1 MDFENF
7 MGFLPLLIF
16 VITVVIDKSNHKK
29 RRNRTGHFPPLPDM
43 DSSRENRETYDV
55 TGKQQ
60 SQKES
65 TDKLYIK
72 KKLPQPAESKKPW
85 YVEFPE
91 DQEAKQRGKV
101 FEQPKVQPTYKV
113 YNEPAFITP
122 PSLKKRPAAPVF
134 AMPRTQKKADLFN
147 GKINRCRLR
156 EGIIMA
162 EILDKPRALSLIK
175 SRIKI
180 SK

>member
-16 VITVVIDKSNHKK
+16 VITVVIDKSNRKK

-55 TGKQQ
+55 TGTQQ
-60 SQKES
+60 SKKES
-65 TDKLYIK
+65 TDKTVYKEEAL
-72 KKLPQPAESKKPW
+72 ASGRESKKPW

-134 AMPRTQKKADLFN
+134 AMPRTQKKAALFN
-147 GKINRCRLR
+147 GKINRRRLR

-162 EILDKPRALSLIK
+162 EILDKPRALRPYK
-175 SRIKI
+175 EPY
-180 SK
+180 

>member
-16 VITVVIDKSNHKK
+16 VITVVIDKSNRKK
-29 RRNRTGHFPPLPDM
+29 RRNRTGHFPPLLDM
-43 DSSRENRETYDV
+43 DSSRESRETYDI
-55 TGKQQ
+55 TGTQQ
-60 SQKES
+60 SQQES
-65 TDKLYIK
+65 TDKTVYK
-72 KKLPQPAESKKPW
+72 EEAPASGRESKKPW

-91 DQEAKQRGKV
+91 DREAEQRGKV

-113 YNEPAFITP
+113 YNEPVFITP

-134 AMPRTQKKADLFN
+134 AMPRTQKKAALFN
-147 GKINRCRLR
+147 GKINRRRLR

-162 EILDKPRALSLIK
+162 EILDKPRALRPYK
-175 SRIKI
+175 EPY
-180 SK
+180 

>member
-16 VITVVIDKSNHKK
+16 VITVVIDKSNRKK

-43 DSSRENRETYDV
+43 DNSRENRETYDV
-55 TGKQQ
+55 TGTQQ
-60 SQKES
+60 SKKES
-65 TDKLYIK
+65 TDKTVYK
-72 KKLPQPAESKKPW
+72 EEAPAAGRESKKPW

-91 DQEAKQRGKV
+91 DREAKQRGKV

-122 PSLKKRPAAPVF
+122 PSL
-134 AMPRTQKKADLFN
+134 LFN
-147 GKINRCRLR
+147 GNINRRRLR

-162 EILDKPRALSLIK
+162 EILDKPRALRPYK
-175 SRIKI
+175 EPY
-180 SK
+180 

>member
-16 VITVVIDKSNHKK
+16 VITVVIDKSNRKK

-43 DSSRENRETYDV
+43 DSSQENRETYDA
-55 TGKQQ
+55 TGTQQ

-65 TDKLYIK
+65 TDKTVYK
-72 KKLPQPAESKKPW
+72 EETPASGRESKKPW

-91 DQEAKQRGKV
+91 DREEKQRGKV

-134 AMPRTQKKADLFN
+134 AMPCTQKKAALFN
-147 GKINRCRLR
+147 GKINRRRLR

-162 EILDKPRALSLIK
+162 EILDKPRALRPYK
-175 SRIKI
+175 EPY
-180 SK
+180 

>member
-16 VITVVIDKSNHKK
+16 VITVVIDKSNRKK

-43 DSSRENRETYDV
+43 DSSRESRETYDV
-55 TGKQQ
+55 TGTQQ
-60 SQKES
+60 SQQES
-65 TDKLYIK
+65 TDKTVYK
-72 KKLPQPAESKKPW
+72 EEAPVSGRESKKPW

-91 DQEAKQRGKV
+91 DREAKQRGKV

-113 YNEPAFITP
+113 YNEPVFITP

-134 AMPRTQKKADLFN
+134 AMPRTQKKAALFN
-147 GKINRCRLR
+147 GKINRRRLR

-162 EILDKPRALSLIK
+162 EILDKPRALRPYK
-175 SRIKI
+175 EPY
-180 SK
+180 

>member
-16 VITVVIDKSNHKK
+16 VITVVIDKSNRKK

-43 DSSRENRETYDV
+43 DSSRENRETYDI
-55 TGKQQ
+55 TGTQQ

-65 TDKLYIK
+65 TDKTVYK
-72 KKLPQPAESKKPW
+72 EEAPAAGMESKKPW

-91 DQEAKQRGKV
+91 DREAIQRGKV

-113 YNEPAFITP
+113 YNEPVFITP

-134 AMPRTQKKADLFN
+134 AMPRTQKKAALFN
-147 GKINRCRLR
+147 GKINRRRLR

-162 EILDKPRALSLIK
+162 EILDKPRALRPYK
-175 SRIKI
+175 EPY
-180 SK
+180 

>member
-16 VITVVIDKSNHKK
+16 VITVVIDKSNRKK

-43 DSSRENRETYDV
+43 DSSRESRETYDV
-55 TGKQQ
+55 TGTQQ

-65 TDKLYIK
+65 TDKTVYK
-72 KKLPQPAESKKPW
+72 EEAPASVRESKKPW

-91 DQEAKQRGKV
+91 DREVKQRGKV

-113 YNEPAFITP
+113 YNEPAFITQ

-134 AMPRTQKKADLFN
+134 AMPRTQKKAALFN
-147 GKINRCRLR
+147 GKINRRRLR
-156 EGIIMA
+156 EGIIIA
-162 EILDKPRALSLIK
+162 EILDKPRALRPYK
-175 SRIKI
+175 EPY
-180 SK
+180 

>member
-16 VITVVIDKSNHKK
+16 VITVVIDKSNRKK

-43 DSSRENRETYDV
+43 DSSRENRETYDI
-55 TGKQQ
+55 TGTQQ

-65 TDKLYIK
+65 TDKTVYK
-72 KKLPQPAESKKPW
+72 EDSASGRESKKPW

-91 DQEAKQRGKV
+91 DREAEQRGKV

-122 PSLKKRPAAPVF
+122 PSLKKRTAAPVF
-134 AMPRTQKKADLFN
+134 AMPRTQKKAALFN
-147 GKINRCRLR
+147 GKMNRRRLR

-162 EILDKPRALSLIK
+162 EILDKPRALRPYK
-175 SRIKI
+175 EPY
-180 SK
+180 

>member
-16 VITVVIDKSNHKK
+16 VITVVIDKSNRKK

-43 DSSRENRETYDV
+43 DSSREKRETYDV
-55 TGKQQ
+55 TGTQQ

-65 TDKLYIK
+65 TDKTVYK
-72 KKLPQPAESKKPW
+72 EEAPAFGRESKKPW

-91 DQEAKQRGKV
+91 DREAKQRVKV

-134 AMPRTQKKADLFN
+134 AMPRTQKKAALFN
-147 GKINRCRLR
+147 GKINRRRLR

-162 EILDKPRALSLIK
+162 EILDKPRALRPYK
-175 SRIKI
+175 EPY
-180 SK
+180 

>member
-16 VITVVIDKSNHKK
+16 VITVVIDKSNRKK

-43 DSSRENRETYDV
+43 DSSRENRETYGGAG
-55 TGKQQ
+55 TQQ

-65 TDKLYIK
+65 TDKTVYK
-72 KKLPQPAESKKPW
+72 EGAPAAGRESKKPW

-91 DQEAKQRGKV
+91 DRKAKQRGKV
-101 FEQPKVQPTYKV
+101 F
-113 YNEPAFITP
+113 EPAFITP
-122 PSLKKRPAAPVF
+122 PSLKKRPAASVF
-134 AMPRTQKKADLFN
+134 AMPRTQKKAALFN
-147 GKINRCRLR
+147 GKINRRRLR

-162 EILDKPRALSLIK
+162 EILDKPRALRPYK
-175 SRIKI
+175 EPY
-180 SK
+180 

>member
-16 VITVVIDKSNHKK
+16 VITVVIDKSNRKK

-55 TGKQQ
+55 TGTQQ
-60 SQKES
+60 SQQES
-65 TDKLYIK
+65 TDKTVYK
-72 KKLPQPAESKKPW
+72 EEAPVSVRESKKPW

-91 DQEAKQRGKV
+91 DREAKQRGKV

-122 PSLKKRPAAPVF
+122 PSLKNGLLHPCLPCRA
-134 AMPRTQKKADLFN
+134 RRKK
-147 GKINRCRLR
+147 LR
-156 EGIIMA
+156 
-162 EILDKPRALSLIK
+162 SLTAK
-175 SRIKI
+175 
-180 SK
+180 

>member
-16 VITVVIDKSNHKK
+16 VITVVIDKSNRKK

-43 DSSRENRETYDV
+43 DSSREKRETYDV
-55 TGKQQ
+55 TGTQQ

-65 TDKLYIK
+65 TDKTVYK
-72 KKLPQPAESKKPW
+72 EETPVSGRESKKPW
-85 YVEFPE
+85 YVEFPKYR
-91 DQEAKQRGKV
+91 EAKQRGKV

-122 PSLKKRPAAPVF
+122 PSLKTRPAAPVF
-134 AMPRTQKKADLFN
+134 AMPRTQKKAALFN
-147 GKINRCRLR
+147 GRINRRRLR

-162 EILDKPRALSLIK
+162 EILDKPRALRPYK
-175 SRIKI
+175 EPY
-180 SK
+180 

>member
-16 VITVVIDKSNHKK
+16 VITVVIDKSNRKK

-43 DSSRENRETYDV
+43 DSSRENRETYDA
-55 TGKQQ
+55 TGTQQ

-65 TDKLYIK
+65 TDKTVYK
-72 KKLPQPAESKKPW
+72 EEASASGRESKKPW

-134 AMPRTQKKADLFN
+134 AMPRTQKKAALFN
-147 GKINRCRLR
+147 GKINRHRLR

-162 EILDKPRALSLIK
+162 EILDKPRALRPYK
-175 SRIKI
+175 EQY
-180 SK
+180 

>member
-16 VITVVIDKSNHKK
+16 VITVVIDKSNRKK

-43 DSSRENRETYDV
+43 DSSRENSETYDV
-55 TGKQQ
+55 TGTQQ
-60 SQKES
+60 SQKEN
-65 TDKLYIK
+65 TDKTVYK
-72 KKLPQPAESKKPW
+72 EDVPASGRESKKPW

-91 DQEAKQRGKV
+91 DREAKQLGKV

-122 PSLKKRPAAPVF
+122 PSLKTRPAAPVF
-134 AMPRTQKKADLFN
+134 AMPRTQKKAALFN
-147 GKINRCRLR
+147 GKINRRRLR

-162 EILDKPRALSLIK
+162 EILGKPRALRPYK
-175 SRIKI
+175 EPY
-180 SK
+180 

>member
-16 VITVVIDKSNHKK
+16 VITVVIDKSNRKK
-29 RRNRTGHFPPLPDM
+29 RRTRTGHFPPLPDM
-43 DSSRENRETYDV
+43 DSSRESRETYDAAG
-55 TGKQQ
+55 TQQ
-60 SQKES
+60 SQQESPDKTVYKE
-65 TDKLYIK
+65 DV
-72 KKLPQPAESKKPW
+72 PASGSES
-85 YVEFPE
+85 
-91 DQEAKQRGKV
+91 KV

-134 AMPRTQKKADLFN
+134 AMPCAQKKAALFN
-147 GKINRCRLR
+147 GKMNRRRLR

-162 EILDKPRALSLIK
+162 EILDKPRALRPYK
-175 SRIKI
+175 EPY
-180 SK
+180 

>member
-16 VITVVIDKSNHKK
+16 VITVVIDKSNRKK
-29 RRNRTGHFPPLPDM
+29 RRNKTGHFPPLPDM
-43 DSSRENRETYDV
+43 DSSRENRETYDI
-55 TGKQQ
+55 TGTQQ
-60 SQKES
+60 SQQES
-65 TDKLYIK
+65 TDKTVYK
-72 KKLPQPAESKKPW
+72 EEAPASGRESKNPW

-91 DQEAKQRGKV
+91 DWEAKQRGKV

-122 PSLKKRPAAPVF
+122 PSLKKQPAAPVF
-134 AMPRTQKKADLFN
+134 AMPRTQKKAAFFN
-147 GKINRCRLR
+147 GKINRRRLR

-162 EILDKPRALSLIK
+162 EILDKPRALRPYK
-175 SRIKI
+175 EPY
-180 SK
+180 

>member
-16 VITVVIDKSNHKK
+16 VITVVIDKSNRKK

-43 DSSRENRETYDV
+43 DSSRESRETYDV
-55 TGKQQ
+55 KGTQQ
-60 SQKES
+60 SQNES
-65 TDKLYIK
+65 TDKTVYK
-72 KKLPQPAESKKPW
+72 EEAPASGRESKKPW

-91 DQEAKQRGKV
+91 DWEAKQRGKV

-134 AMPRTQKKADLFN
+134 AMPRTQKKTALFN
-147 GKINRCRLR
+147 GKMNRRRLR

-162 EILDKPRALSLIK
+162 EILDKPRALRPYK
-175 SRIKI
+175 EPY
-180 SK
+180 

>member
-16 VITVVIDKSNHKK
+16 VITVVIDKSNRKK
-29 RRNRTGHFPPLPDM
+29 RRNKTGHFPPLPDM

-55 TGKQQ
+55 TGTQQ
-60 SQKES
+60 SQQES
-65 TDKLYIK
+65 TDKTVYK
-72 KKLPQPAESKKPW
+72 EEAPVSGRESKKPW

-91 DQEAKQRGKV
+91 DREAKQHGKV

-122 PSLKKRPAAPVF
+122 PSLKKRSAAPVF
-134 AMPRTQKKADLFN
+134 AMPRTQKKATLFN
-147 GKINRCRLR
+147 GKMNRRRLR

-162 EILDKPRALSLIK
+162 EILDKPRALRPYK
-175 SRIKI
+175 EPY
-180 SK
+180 

>member
-16 VITVVIDKSNHKK
+16 VITVVIDKSNRKK

-43 DSSRENRETYDV
+43 DSSRDSRETYDA
-55 TGKQQ
+55 TGTQQ

-65 TDKLYIK
+65 TDKTVYK
-72 KKLPQPAESKKPW
+72 EETPVSGRESKKPW

-91 DQEAKQRGKV
+91 DWEAKQRGKV

-134 AMPRTQKKADLFN
+134 AMPRTQKKAALFN
-147 GKINRCRLR
+147 GKINRRRLR

-162 EILDKPRALSLIK
+162 EILDKPRALRPYKDLY
-175 SRIKI
+175 
-180 SK
+180 

>member
-7 MGFLPLLIF
+7 MGFLPL
-16 VITVVIDKSNHKK
+16 
-29 RRNRTGHFPPLPDM
+29 PDM
-43 DSSRENRETYDV
+43 DNSRENRETYDA
-55 TGKQQ
+55 TGTQQ

-65 TDKLYIK
+65 TDKTVYK
-72 KKLPQPAESKKPW
+72 EDVPAAGRESKKPW

-91 DQEAKQRGKV
+91 DREVKQRGKV

-134 AMPRTQKKADLFN
+134 AMPRTQKKAALFN
-147 GKINRCRLR
+147 GKINRRRLR

-162 EILDKPRALSLIK
+162 EILDKPRALRPYK
-175 SRIKI
+175 EPY
-180 SK
+180 

>member
-16 VITVVIDKSNHKK
+16 VITVVIDKSNRKK

-55 TGKQQ
+55 TGTQQ

-65 TDKLYIK
+65 TDKTVYK
-72 KKLPQPAESKKPW
+72 EDVPASGRESKKPW

-113 YNEPAFITP
+113 YNEPVFITP
-122 PSLKKRPAAPVF
+122 PSLKTRPAAPVF
-134 AMPRTQKKADLFN
+134 AMPCTQKKAALFN
-147 GKINRCRLR
+147 GKINRRRLR

-162 EILDKPRALSLIK
+162 EILDKPRALRPYKDLY
-175 SRIKI
+175 
-180 SK
+180 